1 MALFRHLN
9 SYLKDFYASQKTA
22 LLLTGARQTGK
33 TYAIRQLGKQFK
45 SFVEINF
52 IEKPEAI
59 QLFKDASSV
68 DDILLRISAISQQP
82 LYKGETLIFF
92 DEVQCCENIVTAI
105 KFLVD
110 EGSYRYALSG
120 SLLGV
125 ELSEIRS
132 VPVGYLSIKETYPL
146 DFEEFILNLGV
157 AQRIIDSVRE
167 CWTDCRPVD
176 LVIHE
181 KLLELYRLYTII
193 GGMPAA
199 VEQYVTTNNLNI
211 VSRTQS
217 DIVALYRKDISQ
229 YAEKDKLKIK

>member
-1 MALFRHLN
+1 M
-9 SYLKDFYASQKTA
+9 
-22 LLLTGARQTGK
+22 
-33 TYAIRQLGKQFK
+33 
-45 SFVEINF
+45 
-52 IEKPEAI
+52 
-59 QLFKDASSV
+59 
-68 DDILLRISAISQQP
+68 
-82 LYKGETLIFF
+82 
-92 DEVQCCENIVTAI
+92 TAI

-176 LVIHE
+176 PVIHE

-229 YAEKDKLKIK
+229 YAEKDKLKIKEILISSRLNLTLKTSASFLNGLTNTQSLTDFRTTFYGLKMQA